1 LIFSKY
7 FDTFGSQKKYELKKI
22 SCDFVFKLARAI
34 HTYIRRSYMKSIIR
48 IVCTIL
54 ISGLFICPGLW
65 ALDKEKT
72 YVDAYT
78 SASRT
83 KTTLNG
89 AALDAV
95 AEALQAGS
103 ADLASATEAK
113 APGYNPRPG
122 AIGNVMSTN
131 PDGSVGIS
139 TISQWVYSRASGG
152 DMVKLQLTEGQNALN
167 LAEADR
173 RGTLFVSDLAVGG
186 KEGRYF
192 VHFKVVGVDILK
204 YSDEAY
210 AAGKFN
216 AHYSG
221 QTDKKS
227 QFTLTCRVLA
237 IEEVTTSVKLG
248 TKMP

>member
-1 LIFSKY
+1 
-7 FDTFGSQKKYELKKI
+7 
-22 SCDFVFKLARAI
+22 
-34 HTYIRRSYMKSIIR
+34 MKSVIR
-48 IVCTIL
+48 IICITLV
-54 ISGLFICPGLW
+54 SGLFVCPGLW
-65 ALDKEKT
+65 AQDREKT

-89 AALDAV
+89 AALDAA

-103 ADLASATEAK
+103 ADLASAAAAK
-113 APGYNPRPG
+113 APGYKARG
-122 AIGNVMSTN
+122 GTIGNVMSAN

-139 TISQWVYSRASGG
+139 TISQWVYSRESGG
-152 DMVKLQLTEGQNALN
+152 DTVKLQLTEGQNALN
-167 LAEADR
+167 LAEAGR
-173 RGTLFVSDLAVGG
+173 RGTLFVPDLTVGG

-216 AHYSG
+216 AYYSG
-221 QTDKKS
+221 QQDKKS

-237 IEEVTTSVKLG
+237 IEEVATSVKLG

>member
-1 LIFSKY
+1 
-7 FDTFGSQKKYELKKI
+7 
-22 SCDFVFKLARAI
+22 
-34 HTYIRRSYMKSIIR
+34 MKSIIR
-48 IVCTIL
+48 IACITLTSGIFVCP
-54 ISGLFICPGLW
+54 SLW
-65 ALDKEKT
+65 AQGKERV

-89 AALDAV
+89 QDLNAA

-103 ADLASATEAK
+103 ADLASAAETR
-113 APGYNPRPG
+113 APGYSRREG
-122 AIGNVMSTN
+122 AIANVMSTN

-139 TISQWVYSRASGG
+139 TISQWAYCRGSEG
-152 DMVKLQLTEGQNALN
+152 DTVKLQLTEGQNALN
-167 LAEADR
+167 LAETGR
-173 RGTLFVSDLAVGG
+173 RGSLFVSDLTVGEKAV
-186 KEGRYF
+186 RYL
-192 VHFKVVGVDILK
+192 VHFKVVGVDTLK

-216 AHYSG
+216 SHYSG
-221 QTDKKS
+221 QQDKKS

-237 IEEVTTSVKLG
+237 IEEVTASVKLG

>member
-1 LIFSKY
+1 
-7 FDTFGSQKKYELKKI
+7 
-22 SCDFVFKLARAI
+22 
-34 HTYIRRSYMKSIIR
+34 MKSVIR
-48 IVCTIL
+48 IICITLV
-54 ISGLFICPGLW
+54 SGLFACPVLW
-65 ALDKEKT
+65 AQDKERT

-78 SASRT
+78 SASTT
-83 KTTLNG
+83 KMTLNG

-95 AEALQAGS
+95 AEALKAGS
-103 ADLASATEAK
+103 AVIASAAEAK
-113 APGYNPRPG
+113 APGYSAREG
-122 AIGNVMSTN
+122 TIGNVMSTN

-139 TISQWVYSRASGG
+139 TMSQWVYSRASEG
-152 DMVKLQLTEGQNALN
+152 DTVKLQLTEGQNALN
-167 LAEADR
+167 LAEAGR
-173 RGTLFVSDLAVGG
+173 RGTLFVTDLKVGG

-192 VHFKVVGVDILK
+192 VHFKVVNVDTLK

-221 QTDKKS
+221 QADKKS

-237 IEEVTTSVKLG
+237 IEEVSSSVKLG